1 MTLTLAIP
9 FALGLLLANSHAWAH
24 SDHLVPQFGGVTAE
38 AGSFQVEL
46 VSKGNR
52 ITLYLTEHGVP
63 LEAAGTTGKLS
74 VQSGKSRE
82 EVGLT
87 PLGYQTL
94 SARLKAKPAS
104 GAQVEAIITPRG
116 RGSATVRFKLK

>member
-1 MTLTLAIP
+1 MNTAIR
-9 FALGLLLANSHAWAH
+9 FTLGLLLANSQAWAH

-52 ITLYLTEHGVP
+52 ITLYLTEHGAP
-63 LEAAGTTGKLS
+63 LEAAGSTGKLS
-74 VQSGKSRE
+74 VQTGKSRE

-94 SARLKAKPAS
+94 GAKLNAKPAR
-104 GAQVEAIITPRG
+104 GAQVEASITPRG
-116 RGSATVRFKLK
+116 RETATVRFKLK